1 LIEVSWGTQS
11 QTMPV
16 TIRITAFDRAGL
28 LSEIS
33 NIIGAESINIAG
45 VNHKL
50 DHNITT
56 LFITLEVND
65 IAQLSRVLAKIERL
79 HNVTE
84 ARRHT
89 G

>member
-1 LIEVSWGTQS
+1 
-11 QTMPV
+11 
-16 TIRITAFDRAGL
+16 

-33 NIIGAESINIAG
+33 NIIGAEGINIAA

-50 DHNITT
+50 DHNITR
-56 LFITLEVND
+56 LFITIEVND

-79 HNVTE
+79 PNVTE

-89 G
+89 A